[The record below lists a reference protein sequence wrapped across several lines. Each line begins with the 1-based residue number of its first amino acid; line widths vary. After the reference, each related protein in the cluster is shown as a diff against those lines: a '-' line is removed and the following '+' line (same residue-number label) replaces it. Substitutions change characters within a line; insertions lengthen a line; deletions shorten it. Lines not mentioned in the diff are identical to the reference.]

1 LIVAITM
8 LVMRYAVL
16 TNLAD
21 KMDIGMK
28 LQLSVGEFF
37 MLMMSAV
44 LLTAAGNIINDYF
57 DRKVD
62 MINRPDRVIVGKHV
76 KRRVAII
83 LHQVINAT
91 ALLLAAVVS
100 ARTGYW
106 WPMIIPLVI
115 STLLWWYSPVFK
127 KKVLI
132 GNMVVAICTAAV
144 PLWAMIY
151 EIQGLKKS
159 YTDMMVKPELF
170 FDALW
175 QWTIV
180 ITASAFVLT
189 LVREAV
195 KDIEDMEGDGDENY
209 QTLPIRYGVSFTKK
223 YSIALL
229 IIFLLGVAFVCYRI
243 HIIEQLVPLLTVIIA
258 ILLPTLICIV
268 IIIRAE
274 SKMDFHKSGI
284 YLKWLMLGG
293 LITLVVTSQLLV

>member
-1 LIVAITM
+1 M
-8 LVMRYAVL
+8 LVVRYAVL

-28 LQLSVGEFF
+28 LQLSFGEFF

-83 LHQVINAT
+83 LHQIINAT
-91 ALLLAAVVS
+91 ALLLAVLVS

-132 GNMVVAICTAAV
+132 GNIVVAICTAAV
-144 PLWAMIY
+144 PLWALIY
-151 EIQGLKKS
+151 EINGLKKS

-223 YSIALL
+223 YAIALL
-229 IIFLLGVAFVCYRI
+229 ILFLAGVALVCYRA
-243 HIIEQLVPLLTVIIA
+243 HIIERLIPLLTVIIG
-258 ILLPTLICIV
+258 ILLPTLICVVSIL
-268 IIIRAE
+268 RAE
-274 SKMDFHKSGI
+274 SKADFHKAGI

-293 LITLVVTSQLLV
+293 LVTLVVTSHLLP

>member
-1 LIVAITM
+1 M

-28 LQLSVGEFF
+28 LQLSFGEFF
-37 MLMMSAV
+37 MLMLSAV

-83 LHQVINAT
+83 LHQVFNLT
-91 ALLLAAVVS
+91 ALLLAAIVS
-100 ARTGYW
+100 AKTGFW
-106 WPMIIPLVI
+106 WPLIIPVVI

-132 GNMVVAICTAAV
+132 GNIVVGVCTAAV
-144 PLWAMIY
+144 PLWALIY
-151 EIQGLKKS
+151 EIHGLKKS
-159 YTDMMVKPELF
+159 YTDLMVKPDLF

-195 KDIEDMEGDGDENY
+195 KDVEDMEGDADENY
-209 QTLPIRYGVSFTKK
+209 QTLPIRYGVTTTKN
-223 YSIALL
+223 YALALL
-229 IIFLLGVAFVCYRI
+229 VLFLIGVGFIGYRI
-243 HIIEQLVPLLTVIIA
+243 QIIKQLIPLLAVIVA
-258 ILLPTLICIV
+258 IVLPTLVSLISIFQ
-268 IIIRAE
+268 ANTKE
-274 SKMDFHKSGI
+274 DFHKASI
-284 YLKWLMLGG
+284 TLKWLMLGG
-293 LITLVVTSQLLV
+293 LISLVVISYYLL